1 MTRVLTRVICGD
13 YMTALHSR
21 TKKTVSVTVSPEL
34 YEQAKQI
41 GLNFSAI
48 LTQALIAELKS
59 AAAEQWKRDNR
70 EGLEELNRVTREH
83 GLLSD
88 QYRTF

>member
-1 MTRVLTRVICGD
+1 
-13 YMTALHSR
+13 MTAVHTR

-34 YEQAKQI
+34 YQQAKQM

-48 LTQALIAELKS
+48 LTQALISELKN
-59 AAAEQWKRDNR
+59 AEAERWKRENKL
-70 EGLEELNRVTREH
+70 GLEELNRITREH

>member
-1 MTRVLTRVICGD
+1 MTTIH
-13 YMTALHSR
+13 TR

-34 YEQAKQI
+34 YQQAKQM

-48 LTQALIAELKS
+48 LTQALIAELKT
-59 AAAEQWKRDNR
+59 AEAERWKRENKP
-70 EGLEELNRVTREH
+70 GLEELNRITREH

>member
-1 MTRVLTRVICGD
+1 
-13 YMTALHSR
+13 MTALHSR

-34 YEQAKQI
+34 YEQAKQL

-59 AAAEQWKRDNR
+59 AAAEQWKRENR
-70 EGLEELNRVTREH
+70 EGLEELNRITREH